1 MISTEGKIPGAAFA
15 AMGTE
20 AGFSTSLVSI
30 LV

>member
-15 AMGTE
+15 EVGTE
-20 AGFSTSLVSI
+20 AGFSASLVST